1 MSNDAEERG
10 SLIAALA
17 LFAVIAVLIAVD
29 LIADYGE
36 GASAVHVGAELAVLI
51 VAAAGILLLWKRLR
65 SARVDLRK
73 ARIEASAWRREN
85 RELLAGLAAAIE
97 VQFASWQL
105 SKAEAEV
112 GLMLLKGLSHKE
124 IARLRQTSERTVRE
138 QARALYRK
146 SGLSGR
152 ASLSAYFLED
162 LLLPG
167 SDQTDRAPGE

>member
-1 MSNDAEERG
+1 MSNDVEERG

-17 LFAVIAVLIAVD
+17 LFAAIAVLIAVD
-29 LIADYGE
+29 LVADYGE

-65 SARVDLRK
+65 NARVDLRK

-167 SDQTDRAPGE
+167 SDSQD